1 MPYTDVAMND
11 NTSTSLQTS
20 AARLISLIFQP
31 MLTATYLL
39 LVVSV
44 IATDSMR
51 EAAFWGFLA
60 VTVSTG
66 GPALDLRR
74 RVRSGGITDFSIAL
88 REQRL
93 GPLLVAEGFT
103 ALALGLLLAL
113 GGPQELATTLLV
125 GLVSGGLLT
134 AITTKWKISFHS
146 GSLAGAL
153 TILIWFL
160 GGWALLLI
168 PALPAV
174 GWSRVHMKKH
184 TVTQVLA
191 GAVAATAL
199 AAVVLGTLQ

>member
-1 MPYTDVAMND
+1 MGAVDPKQIRCMKA
-11 NTSTSLQTS
+11 TSWTSDSFSGMRLILAGVRR
-20 AARLISLIFQP
+20 AARAVYLRSNERQHIHFTP
-31 MLTATYLL
+31 DKRCAPDLTH
-39 LVVSV
+39 
-44 IATDSMR
+44 
-51 EAAFWGFLA
+51 
-60 VTVSTG
+60 
-66 GPALDLRR
+66 
-74 RVRSGGITDFSIAL
+74 
-88 REQRL
+88 
-93 GPLLVAEGFT
+93 
-103 ALALGLLLAL
+103 LLAL

>member
-1 MPYTDVAMND
+1 MND

-74 RVRSGGITDFSIAL
+74 RVRRGG
-88 REQRL
+88 
-93 GPLLVAEGFT
+93 
-103 ALALGLLLAL
+103 
-113 GGPQELATTLLV
+113 
-125 GLVSGGLLT
+125 
-134 AITTKWKISFHS
+134 
-146 GSLAGAL
+146 
-153 TILIWFL
+153 
-160 GGWALLLI
+160 I